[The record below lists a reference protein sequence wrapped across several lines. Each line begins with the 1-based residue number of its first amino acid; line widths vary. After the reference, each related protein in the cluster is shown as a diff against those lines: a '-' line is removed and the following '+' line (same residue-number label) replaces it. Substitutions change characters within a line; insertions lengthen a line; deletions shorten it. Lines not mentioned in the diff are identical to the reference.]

1 MEVNLPFV
9 RCLIVVHKTSSD
21 NLKPDENL
29 TSYYLSSRLP
39 GPAESFAKHIRGHW
53 RGSEI
58 RNHWVRD
65 TLWGEDK
72 TRSKNWNLNANLAI
86 LRAGLIALIPC
97 CDVTLSWPALFELVS
112 FQPAYAFHL
121 ITKSTPK

>member
-1 MEVNLPFV
+1 LEVNLPFV

-21 NLKPDENL
+21 IAPPDENP

-65 TLWGEDK
+65 ALWGEDQ

-86 LRAGLIALIPC
+86 LRAGLVALIAC
-97 CDVTLSWPALFELVS
+97 REIKLSWPALFELVA
-112 FQPAYAFHL
+112 FQPSYAFGL
-121 ITKSTPK
+121 ITHSPSK

>member
-1 MEVNLPFV
+1 MNLPFV
-9 RCLIVVHKTSSD
+9 RSLIVVHKTSSQ
-21 NLKPDENL
+21 LAQPDDTP

-39 GPAESFAKHIRGHW
+39 GPAESFAQHIRGHW

-65 TLWGEDK
+65 ALWGEDQ

-86 LRAGLIALIPC
+86 LRAGLLGLVAYREI
-97 CDVTLSWPALFELVS
+97 TLSWPALFEVVA
-112 FQPAYAFHL
+112 FQPSYAFRL
-121 ITKSTPK
+121 ITQPPSKG